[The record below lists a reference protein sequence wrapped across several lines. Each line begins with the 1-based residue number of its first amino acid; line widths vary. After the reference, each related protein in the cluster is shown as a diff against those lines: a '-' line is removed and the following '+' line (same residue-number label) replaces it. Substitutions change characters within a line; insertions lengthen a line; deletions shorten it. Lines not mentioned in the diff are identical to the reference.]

1 MINKI
6 FDDKLDA
13 QIWEEKIYPLSDK
26 AISLDEQIEDCQS
39 RLKKF
44 YYQDEDGNYYLL
56 PYVENKP
63 KEPDNLLIGSMA
75 GVAFGGAAILSALMF
90 LFHGV
95 IWVLRRFTEIGWNT
109 FGWAINVLIWSMI
122 VAAVITL
129 IAGIIDVFRWK
140 AYNAHLELHDE
151 YWTSGRK
158 LESRVSSLCS

>member
-1 MINKI
+1 MTINNF

-26 AISLDEQIEDCQS
+26 AISLDKQIDDCQS

-44 YYQDEDGNYYLL
+44 YYQDEDGNCYLL

-63 KEPDNLLIGSMA
+63 KEPDHLLIGSMA

-95 IWVLRRFTEIGWNT
+95 I
-109 FGWAINVLIWSMI
+109 
-122 VAAVITL
+122 
-129 IAGIIDVFRWK
+129 
-140 AYNAHLELHDE
+140 
-151 YWTSGRK
+151 
-158 LESRVSSLCS
+158 